1 MRIQLGRWTEESLD
15 GFLKEAAAL
24 PDVSGRIDFLSG
36 RFIGVPYQPHTLI
49 GGPDEAEEFVINLAA
64 VDCFTLLDYVE
75 AMRRS
80 GSFDAFIANLRDVR
94 YREGEV
100 GYASRNH
107 FLADWIECG
116 RGFVRD
122 VTRDIAAGK
131 AVRVR
136 KTLNRKEDGTPYLHG
151 LPEVVRDVCF
161 IPAGSITN
169 EVIERL
175 RAGDYLGMYSNE
187 PGLDVT
193 HVGIVIRNGG
203 DFLRHASSAKG
214 VRKVVDQPL
223 GEYLSGKPGIIVIR
237 PVA

>member
-1 MRIQLGRWTEESLD
+1 MRIDLGRWTEESLD
-15 GFLKEAAAL
+15 GFLREAAAL
-24 PDVSGRIDFLSG
+24 PDIPGRIAFLSG
-36 RFIGVPYQPHTLI
+36 RFLGLPYQPHTLV
-49 GGPDEAEEFVINLAA
+49 GGPDRDEEFVINLAS

-80 GSFDAFIANLRDVR
+80 GSFDAFIANLRDIR

-100 GYASRNH
+100 DYASRNH
-107 FLADWIECG
+107 FFTDWIERG

-122 VTRDIAAGK
+122 VTADIGAGK
-131 AVRVR
+131 AERVK
-136 KTLNRKEDGTPYLHG
+136 KTLNRREDGTPYLRG
-151 LPEVVRDVCF
+151 IPEAVRDLFV
-161 IPAGSITN
+161 IPAEHMTG
-169 EVIERL
+169 EVIAGL
-175 RAGDYLGMYSNE
+175 VTGDYLGIYALD

-193 HVGIVIRNGG
+193 HVGIVIRNSG